1 MTNNK
6 DKKVLNVPNLRF
18 PEFTEEWKKVR
29 VSNLL
34 DFYPTNSL
42 SWEQLDY
49 SNGQIKNLHYG
60 LIHKGL
66 PTMVDASSDLLPYI
80 KEEIVPKSYTL
91 FKEGDVSFADASED
105 TNDVA
110 KAIEILNCNGQQI
123 VSGLHTI
130 HGRDN
135 TDQTVIG
142 YKGYAFASESFHKQI
157 RRIAQ
162 GTKVFSVSVR
172 NFDETYI
179 GVPSKDEQAKIAK
192 LLIAIDKR
200 IATQNKIIEKLQS
213 LIKGLNDSLYK
224 QYGNAIT
231 TSFSDLGH
239 SYSGLSGKSSEDFGS
254 GKPFITYLNVY
265 SNNVVNENEYQYVRI
280 NDGEK
285 QNIVQCGDVLFTLSS
300 ETPEEVGVG
309 SVYLGIDEVFLNSFC
324 FGFHIDNKE
333 LAYPPY
339 FSYYVSSTPF
349 RKFIY
354 PFAQGSTRFNL
365 CKADFEKASIKLP
378 SLNNQKHIAILNSIT
393 GKIETE
399 KNLLEY
405 YTTQKQYLLR
415 QMFI

>member
-1 MTNNK
+1 MANNN
-6 DKKVLNVPNLRF
+6 DKKVLNVPALRF
-18 PEFTEEWKKVR
+18 PEFTGEWENITIREACSEFQSGKNIKAEMINDQGLYPVYGGNGLRGFTGSYNHDGDYILIGRQGALCGNVRKVTGKTYVTEHAIAVCASKEHETTFLQHLFQKMR
-29 VSNLL
+29 LGQYSDQSAQPGLAVNKLL
-34 DFYPTNSL
+34 R
-42 SWEQLDY
+42 
-49 SNGQIKNLHYG
+49 
-60 LIHKGL
+60 
-66 PTMVDASSDLLPYI
+66 
-80 KEEIVPKSYTL
+80 
-91 FKEGDVSFADASED
+91 
-105 TNDVA
+105 
-110 KAIEILNCNGQQI
+110 LNIN
-123 VSGLHTI
+123 
-130 HGRDN
+130 
-135 TDQTVIG
+135 
-142 YKGYAFASESFHKQI
+142 
-157 RRIAQ
+157 
-162 GTKVFSVSVR
+162 
-172 NFDETYI
+172 
-179 GVPSKDEQAKIAK
+179 VPSKNEQGKIAK
-192 LLIAIDKR
+192 ILSLIDER
-200 IATQNKIIEKLQS
+200 ITTQNKIIEKLQS

-378 SLNNQKHIAILNSIT
+378 SLNNQKYIYAILNSIT

>member
-1 MTNNK
+1 M
-6 DKKVLNVPNLRF
+6 RF
-18 PEFTEEWKKVR
+18 PEFTEEWESVLLEDVAEFQKKR
-29 VSNLL
+29 
-34 DFYPTNSL
+34 
-42 SWEQLDY
+42 
-49 SNGQIKNLHYG
+49 I
-60 LIHKGL
+60 
-66 PTMVDASSDLLPYI
+66 SSDLLNNSNYI
-80 KEEIVPKSYTL
+80 STENILQNFGGVQNSISIPANTNVIEYQR
-91 FKEGDVSFADASED
+91 GDVLLSNIRPYLKKVWLSDRHGGCSADVFVLRGNQCERRFLYYVIASDRFINFVMSGAKGVKMPRGDKSQMEKFTFFIP
-105 TNDVA
+105 TNV
-110 KAIEILNCNGQQI
+110 
-123 VSGLHTI
+123 
-130 HGRDN
+130 
-135 TDQTVIG
+135 
-142 YKGYAFASESFHKQI
+142 
-157 RRIAQ
+157 
-162 GTKVFSVSVR
+162 
-172 NFDETYI
+172 
-179 GVPSKDEQAKIAK
+179 EQKKIAMF
-192 LLIAIDKR
+192 LSMLDER
-200 IATQNKIIEKLQS
+200 IRLQNKIIEKLQS

-265 SNNVVNENEYQYVRI
+265 SNSVVNENEYQYVRI

-300 ETPEEVGVG
+300 ETPEEVGIA

-378 SLNNQKHIAILNSIT
+378 SLNNQKHIYAILNSIT

>member
-1 MTNNK
+1 MRLGDNCNIQMCKRIMAAQTNTEGGVPFYKIGTIGGKADAYISK
-6 DKKVLNVPNLRF
+6 DLFDEYKMKYSF
-18 PEFTEEWKKVR
+18 P
-29 VSNLL
+29 
-34 DFYPTNSL
+34 
-42 SWEQLDY
+42 
-49 SNGQIKNLHYG
+49 
-60 LIHKGL
+60 HKGEVMITCAGTVGKCIIYNGEDSYYQDSNIVWIDNPNEIISNDFL
-66 PTMVDASSDLLPYI
+66 YHLLSKINWSHLNSTTIVRIYNDDL
-80 KEEIVPKSYTL
+80 
-91 FKEGDVSFADASED
+91 
-105 TNDVA
+105 
-110 KAIEILNCNGQQI
+110 
-123 VSGLHTI
+123 
-130 HGRDN
+130 
-135 TDQTVIG
+135 
-142 YKGYAFASESFHKQI
+142 
-157 RRIAQ
+157 
-162 GTKVFSVSVR
+162 R
-172 NFDETYI
+172 NLKLYY
-179 GVPSKDEQAKIAK
+179 PHHDEQKKITH
-192 LLIAIDKR
+192 LFQLINER

-378 SLNNQKHIAILNSIT
+378 SLNNQKYIYAILNSIT

>member
-1 MTNNK
+1 MANNN
-6 DKKVLNVPNLRF
+6 DKKVLNVPALRF
-18 PEFTEEWKKVR
+18 PEFKGEWKKMRLGDNCNIQMCKRIMAAQTNTEGGVP
-29 VSNLL
+29 
-34 DFYPTNSL
+34 FYKIGTIGGKADAYISKDL
-42 SWEQLDY
+42 FDEYKMKY
-49 SNGQIKNLHYG
+49 SFP
-60 LIHKGL
+60 HKGEVMITCAGTVGKCIIYNGEDSYYQDSNIVWIDNPNEIISNDFL
-66 PTMVDASSDLLPYI
+66 YHLLSKINWSHLNSTTIVRIYNDDL
-80 KEEIVPKSYTL
+80 
-91 FKEGDVSFADASED
+91 
-105 TNDVA
+105 
-110 KAIEILNCNGQQI
+110 
-123 VSGLHTI
+123 
-130 HGRDN
+130 
-135 TDQTVIG
+135 
-142 YKGYAFASESFHKQI
+142 
-157 RRIAQ
+157 
-162 GTKVFSVSVR
+162 R
-172 NFDETYI
+172 NLKLYY
-179 GVPSKDEQAKIAK
+179 PHHDEQKKITH
-192 LLIAIDKR
+192 LFQLINER

-378 SLNNQKHIAILNSIT
+378 SLNNQKYIYAILNSIT